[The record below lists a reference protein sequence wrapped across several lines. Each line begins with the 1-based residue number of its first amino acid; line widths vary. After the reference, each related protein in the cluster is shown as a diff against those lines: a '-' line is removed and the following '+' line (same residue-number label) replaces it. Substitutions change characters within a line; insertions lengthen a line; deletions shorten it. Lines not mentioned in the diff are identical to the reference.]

1 MANTKKLSAAKVASL
16 KTPGLY
22 GDGGGLYLQVTSPV
36 ARSWIF
42 KFQRD
47 GRQRMM
53 GLGSLDIVTLAE
65 AREKAIDS
73 RRLLHDGNDPIEA
86 RRTVRAQVRLEA
98 ARSVTFRQ
106 CAEDYVKAHRAGWG
120 SAKHAGQ
127 WENSVATYCYPVFG
141 SLAVRDIDTSLVMRV
156 LEPIWSTKAV
166 TAGRLRNRIEAIL
179 DWATVR
185 EYRKGENPAR
195 WRGHLNKLL
204 PKLGRVRKVRHFPAL
219 RYAEIG
225 EFMASL
231 RAQEGMSPR
240 ALEFLIL
247 TAARTGEVIG
257 ARWDELDL
265 EAHTWT
271 ISVSR
276 TKAGRE
282 HRVPLSPAAVAVIE
296 EMRKVAQNDFVFPGA
311 KRGQPI
317 SDMRMFDLLRRMG
330 RGDLTVHG
338 FRSTFRGWTAELT
351 TYPREVAEMALAHVV
366 EGKVEGAYRRGDLFE
381 KRRRLMDEW
390 AQYCATSISPGEIV
404 PIRRE

>member
-1 MANTKKLSAAKVASL
+1 
-16 KTPGLY
+16 
-22 GDGGGLYLQVTSPV
+22 
-36 ARSWIF
+36 
-42 KFQRD
+42 
-47 GRQRMM
+47 
-53 GLGSLDIVTLAE
+53 
-65 AREKAIDS
+65 
-73 RRLLHDGNDPIEA
+73 LLHDGIDPIEA
-86 RRTVRAQVRLEA
+86 RRTARAQARFEA
-98 ARSVTFRQ
+98 ARSITFKQ
-106 CAEDYVKAHRAGWG
+106 CSEDYVKAHGAGWG
-120 SAKHAGQ
+120 SAKHATQ
-127 WENSVATYCYPVFG
+127 WEKTVATYCYPVFG
-141 SLAVRDIDTSLVMRV
+141 SLAVQDIDTSLVMRV

-166 TAGRLRNRIEAIL
+166 TAGRLRSRIEAIL

-204 PKLGRVRKVRHFPAL
+204 PKLGKVRKVKHFPAL

-231 RAQEGMSPR
+231 RAQEGMSAR
-240 ALEFLIL
+240 ALEYLIL

-271 ISVSR
+271 IPVSR
-276 TKAGRE
+276 TKTGRE

-311 KRGQPI
+311 KRDQPI

-338 FRSTFRGWTAELT
+338 FRSTFRDWTAEMT
-351 TYPREVAEMALAHVV
+351 NYPREVAEMALAHVV

-390 AQYCATSISPGEIV
+390 AQYCATSIRAGEIV
-404 PIRRE
+404 PIWRANE